1 MKVCGIYRIE
11 FLELAGKKVADLPTS
26 DKKLIEAFERLLS
39 KFSNEFRKYFEKSRI
54 KVNLTHEVKIE
65 E

>member
-1 MKVCGIYRIE
+1 MKVCGNYNIE
-11 FLELAGKKVADLPTS
+11 FLELAGKKVSDLPTS

-39 KFSNEFRKYFEKSRI
+39 KFSIEFKKYFEKSRI
-54 KVNLTHEVKIE
+54 KVNLTHEIKIE